1 MPQIPLYWLVIV
13 TTALDD
19 GGWGGD
25 FERGSCRK
33 THFFAKIQKGWI
45 IIAPEKT
52 EITIGDYNI
61 FLHLCTAEKKKNLI
75 FVQGAES
82 YNLQAIFI
90 FKLYTF
96 CIIFSFFYR
105 FQGVN

>member
-1 MPQIPLYWLVIV
+1 MMTGAGMGILQDFLV
-13 TTALDD
+13 
-19 GGWGGD
+19 
-25 FERGSCRK
+25 EN
-33 THFFAKIQKGWI
+33 THFFAKIQKRWI

-52 EITIGDYNI
+52 EITRGDCNI
-61 FLHLCTAEKKKNLI
+61 FLHLCTAKKIKKKLN
-75 FVQGAES
+75 FCSRGQS